1 MAKTRIRTVDFLPE
15 IFRTNTNRQFLH
27 ATLDQLVQDPKLK
40 PTQGYIG
47 RRLGP
52 GVDPEDN
59 YVLEPTRT
67 RTDYQLEPGTVF
79 LEPNTNKITGALTY
93 PGLIDSVAV
102 KGGNTTRQDRL
113 FASEYYSW
121 DPFIDF
127 DKFVNFSQY
136 YWLPEGPDS
145 VDVFAT
151 PVPLTDDF
159 QVTRGTSAYT
169 FSGVAGDNPT
179 ITLVRQG
186 SYTFDVQQTGHR
198 FWIQSVPGTSGVLPQ
213 TPNQSSREVLGVIN
227 NGDDNGTITFN
238 VPAKSEQNFY
248 YQLADAGAVDFA
260 TSIQF
265 DQINNVYFSEFVEKY
280 GGIDGITDINNRTII
295 FLTNAGWFFT
305 GLYDSAGQPYDST
318 PFDETVEIGLNSQR
332 YSVWRINLVY
342 DDPLNPYIK
351 LTVDRPVNPLSK
363 LLVQYGSQYAN
374 ISFYKNSG
382 GTAFERI
389 PLITADLDFLYYQ
402 DADNPELFGV
412 IKLVDSSGDQAI
424 DIADILGKKTYTSP
438 NGVVFS
444 NGLKVQ
450 FQGPTVPT
458 SYSGKEY
465 YVEGVGT
472 AIVLRPV
479 TQFITPEPYTR
490 SSTVPYDSVPY
501 DSTPYDESLNAPV
514 DQDYITINRASTDY
528 NAWSRSNRWF
538 HVDIINATAQYNN
551 QVAFIDNLQ
560 RAKRPIIEFRPNL
573 KLFNMGSEAVDPI
586 NIIDFRVTDA
596 MSDINGSV
604 GYSIDGYAL
613 QTGSRIIFAADRDP
627 EVRNKIYTVTLIQPT
642 GSGTPVI
649 DLQPADLNTPDAK
662 FNQNTVCLSGISQQG
677 KSFWFNG
684 DTWLPA
690 QLKTGVNQAP
700 LFDVFDENGV
710 SFSDQLV
717 YTSSNFAGSKLF
729 SYALGEG
736 VTDKIIG
743 QPLKYLTINN
753 IGDIVFDN
761 NLTVDQFVYVK
772 DTVSVTVPINSGV
785 VRQYT
790 TIDTFRQLLGW
801 QTANTEVVSRQSFRF
816 TYQGQDLVV
825 DVPVDTTDS
834 AIPVKVFVNSIFLD
848 TDQYSY
854 AVKPDKSTVI
864 TFVSPPAVGDI
875 VEVSVLSQVASPVGF
890 YTVPLNLENNAVNA
904 DVPQVTLGTVRNH
917 YGSICQNL
925 TLFSGDIAGPN
936 NTRDLG
942 NLIPYGQVIL
952 QQGSPLTLAS
962 TFINDPGFDFF
973 KSLEFNAQQYEKF
986 KNVLM
991 DTVIRY
997 DWQNKTA
1004 AEILDECVEI
1014 INLGKND
1021 LTPFY
1026 WTDTLPTGETFEE
1039 TVYTVTP
1046 ITNNTFDTLYSYN
1059 FDEANYRA
1067 ILVYLND
1074 VQLLGDSIEYTVATD
1089 GPRVTVLV
1097 PLAIGDK
1104 VTLRE
1109 YTTTFGNFV
1118 PSTPTKL
1125 GLYPSYV
1132 PQIYLDDA
1140 YVEPT
1145 LVIRGH
1151 DGSITVAYSDIRDQV
1166 LLEFEKRI
1174 YNNLKVESNPIPLQ
1188 YSDVVPGQFRTTDYS
1203 LSEINQILGVS
1214 FLAWVGANKLAY
1226 REQDYIPNNEF
1237 TWNYSSSQNKLN
1249 RQVLLGN
1256 WRGIYEYFY
1265 DTDAPNTRPWEM
1277 LGFSEK
1283 PTWWELE
1290 YGPPPYTSGNLVLW
1304 EDLANGLVMDP
1315 NGPYVIPK
1323 YKRPGLTEVVPAG
1336 SEGQLLPPFDV
1347 MVGEYDAN
1355 SFRKSWTVGDDGP
1368 VEASWRKSSSW
1379 PFAVQRLLALTRPA
1393 EYFALFADRDLYRF
1407 NTEFD
1412 QYLYNNRFRIQPGQI
1427 EIYGNG
1433 VIKNSYINWIVDY
1446 NRQTGLDSTTDLKVK
1461 LENLDV
1467 RLCYRMAAFSDKQY
1481 IKIFT
1486 EKSSPNSLNTSLL
1499 LPDESYQLLLYRNP
1513 TSAQVTWSSVI
1524 VQKTETGYAVYGY
1537 STTRPY
1543 FEIFASLANGNF
1555 RVITAADTVVRA
1567 PQDYSNTVVQVPY
1580 GYEFTGISSVVDFLL
1595 SYGRFME
1602 AQGMTFEDQA
1612 GTRILNWN
1620 QMAQEFIYWSQQ
1632 GWAPGSLINLNPVAN
1647 RLNIFKP
1654 GLIAEPLSVS
1664 APDDILLNQ
1673 NKQALQGQDYVV
1685 ERLGND
1691 LTLRGVNN
1699 STFSYLNAKFS
1710 AYEHM
1715 IVFDNQS
1722 VFADLIYDPAT
1733 GARQSRLLFVGYT
1746 TYDWD
1751 GSLDAQGFILNQDNI
1766 QPWVPNVAYSKGQ
1779 IVLYKDAYWS
1789 AVEII
1794 PPESKFDFAKWL
1806 KSDYAQIQKGLLPNA
1821 ATQAEN
1827 IRNFYDKYSAN
1838 LERDADLFAF
1848 GLIGFRPRR
1857 YMQNLNLDDISQV
1870 NLYSQFLGTKGTT
1883 QATDQFTQANLGK
1896 EVAEY
1901 EIFENWAILRSVYG
1915 ANANRS
1921 YYEVRLNE
1929 SLLLGN
1935 PATIQVIEPQQFS
1948 DADQTV
1954 QVNKLWKQ
1962 SYKITNPEILPT
1974 VTLNQPDIV
1983 LPSAGYVNWD
1993 DADIKLFNFQDLS
2006 PIIADIE
2013 NVLVGTS
2020 FWVAKDNS
2028 YDWNIYRSNLVTD
2041 AISQVRDNLNGT
2053 CTLTFAGPHDLAIN
2067 QQIVIKYF
2075 GPELDG
2081 AYRVLNT
2088 PSLFTVTIALA
2099 LPAPAT
2105 LIEGNGVCFVL
2116 ESMRVKQAADVSTL
2130 SYANRLL
2137 PGNKAW
2143 VDDDGT
2149 GHWVVYEKID
2159 PFGSPTELVPQEP
2172 EFNGRFG
2179 SAISQGFGNL
2189 GALIGAPGANAGSGA
2204 LYGYAKASTTEYVE
2218 TQQLTMNANNI
2229 LGYGSSVAAGNQ
2241 QWAVSGA
2248 PTSWASQGYAVTI
2261 NRNQNTG
2268 SFLQSQLI
2276 TEVPYRLYQTTAT
2289 PGQTTF
2295 NPSASITIVDP
2306 ADVGVVINDT
2316 VLIRGTDWTYSAPN
2330 VILTSPLTGGETVN
2344 IFLFDELGY
2353 SVAISADE
2361 RWMYVG
2367 APAGDRVYAYNKIGI
2382 QFQSKQF
2389 VGDGSTTE
2397 FDVNGIIIVDS
2408 NNVVGATQVGVVV
2421 NNIPKIEGTD
2431 YVWSDGVVAFD
2442 APPNDGDV
2450 IRITRLQ
2457 SKTFAPVVPTSTYD
2471 ISSIY
2476 TVSDIASFSVYV
2488 NDVLQRPDMDYSF
2501 NEATNVV
2508 TFLLSAPTGSVLF
2521 TSQTYW
2527 QFVDFIESPGIS
2539 GGRFGHSVTT
2549 TTDGAQVVIGA
2560 PDDTADSKLL
2570 AGKTYVIDRSVER
2583 FTVTTAG
2590 QDTFTTLR
2598 PETQAATA
2606 IEKGRVYRIITV
2618 GSTNFVALG
2627 ADSNTPG
2634 EVFRATGTGS
2644 GSGTVKPYTPF
2655 TVKVN
2660 ATYLIP
2666 DDFGNN
2672 NGEFSVDYLTNEVT
2686 ITAPLAIGDVVEIS
2700 TNTFKLM
2707 QTIQS
2712 HAPVANAAFGRVA
2725 DQCPTNCSLYIGQ
2738 PNDSSVLPEA
2748 GSVERW
2754 INQNR
2759 LYGSIAGVNQD
2770 PTLTPD
2776 NTVRINNVDVSVST
2790 PASWNNAIG
2799 WSANTFVISGSDIY
2813 VSLRSVPVGAAL
2825 ADTTYWQASS
2835 WVALYA
2841 ADIVAADIP
2850 NVNAFASNGY
2860 LNITIANSD
2869 AAIPFTQLLV
2879 LPGLGNA
2886 YYDLGLEPM
2895 VWTQTVEAPLQIAY
2909 AHFGASLTISD
2920 DSRTLVVG
2928 APQGTA
2934 AKPTTF
2940 DSGATFF
2947 DSKSTEFFDP
2957 LPESGVVYTFDLL
2970 AAANGSV
2977 TNPSKFVFGQQIFD
2991 EDLSSLD
2998 EFGTTVSYVGGVLL
3012 VGSPQ
3017 DDLTDSVGDFGRVAQ
3032 LNNIDR
3038 LPAWNVIYRQT
3049 PIVDVN
3055 LMNSVFMYDRLQSKI
3070 TQYFDFIDPLQG
3082 KILGAA
3088 RQNIDYLGA
3097 IDPAAY
3103 NTGPVNNYGDTW
3115 TDNHLGEIWWDLS
3128 TVRYI
3133 DYHQDSIAYRS
3144 RRWSQLFPGSSV
3156 DVYQWIES
3164 PTPPAAYQGPGEVY
3178 STTSYTVSSKLNPDG
3193 LFAARY
3199 FFWVKNIREVA
3210 TRVNKTLS
3218 AQAVAQYIENPRSSG
3233 IPYVA
3238 FISPSTT
3245 AIYNGRPFISAQDTI
3260 LHIEFDRIANDDNVH
3275 VEYDLI
3281 ATDNPNSFLSGGLYR
3296 KLLDSFCGEDTI
3308 GNKVPDPTLSP
3319 AELYGVQFRPRQSFF
3334 VDRFLA
3340 LENYLQRANAILK
3353 QFAISDSRPF
3363 NLLNSEEPE
3372 PTSASGEWNKRVLTY
3387 EELTY
3392 QDLNEVPV
3400 GYKYLVA
3407 SDSTQNGLW
3416 TIYTVV
3422 LGSVLIGSPKELLLS
3437 RVQNYDT
3444 KKYWEYIDWIQPGYN
3459 ASIKPVAEVATF
3471 NDLARLTL
3479 PEGSSVKVTRNS
3491 FGKFEIYQYLSGIW
3505 TRVVLEDGTIRIK
3518 AEIWD
3523 YALGR
3528 FGFDIE
3534 TFDSQYFDTF
3544 PGTETRQIIR
3554 AINEELL
3561 TGELLIFRNN
3571 LLMLVFDFILQ
3582 EQIAP
3587 EWLFKTSLIDVNHKI
3602 RDLLPYQIFR
3612 QDNQDFVLEYI
3623 KEVKPYHVKIKE
3635 FNLKYEGIDTYQG
3648 TVTDFDCPAY
3658 YNTTFNQFISPI
3670 LDDGEPPIDPVSST
3684 PSIAPI
3690 WQTLPWS
3697 QWYQNYTLEL
3707 QAVDV
3712 IEPGAGYTVRPQVI
3726 IGVEWN
3732 DNTAY
3737 EAGEQI
3743 FYRSNLYTVQIGGVT
3758 GDIAPT
3764 FTEGTQTN
3772 GTATLSWAG
3781 APGLAV
3787 SRTNTAGQ
3795 LVQVI
3800 VVDPG
3805 IGYITTPVITIT
3817 GGNGIGARAVAVM
3830 GNELVRNFTT
3840 TIKFDRFQYTSQVLD
3855 WQPNTKYAEGQL
3867 VRFQDQVYSVDE
3879 VDDSS
3884 ELDSG
3889 PIFDPAQYTLV
3900 DVATYQYPGV
3910 PEPTGLTAADRVI
3923 GLYAP
3928 TPNEPGR
3935 ELAQVITGIDYP
3947 GVQVAGPN
3955 FNQNTGF
3962 DVGGYDINPFDNID
3976 FGPEGRP
3983 TYDPAI
3989 LDAIYES
3996 SFLDSY
4002 LGERTTDVIVAGGA
4016 FVDTYSSHAPEE
4028 LVPGATFDTLDMR
4041 VYTRPGS
4048 DWTGDGHG
4056 FNIKTVNLAWSVG
4069 NESISFADIM
4079 AHAVAVRVVN
4089 VTNRVSLIPEEDYTV
4104 NWPSRVV
4111 TVINGAAAGDIV
4123 SIEVYG
4129 IGGGSQLYKE
4139 SYPGNLVGNSLTVPV
4154 AFNEIYEF
4162 NIVVNGVIINNYT
4175 YAASSGGQTTTVSFA
4190 NTYGINDWVVVTVLG
4205 ITTPQKTWS
4214 FPVTQYIVY
4223 DGSTTTYTLDNSL
4236 QGTNDINLIVER
4248 QGQRLRPAESVEY
4261 IADGSSAAPYYLP
4274 TRGKINQGLISDND
4288 VIVYVDQQRLFLA
4301 VDYTVSAWDGSSD
4314 RYVEFNTAP
4323 AAGAR
4328 IVITVTTDADYSI
4341 NGDQLILRVGAAF
4354 GAVLAVTTW
4363 NDTQE
4368 QGLLT
4373 QVFVGPTQTG
4383 VTIGEPYDST
4393 DFDIGLV
4400 TGAPGSFDYT
4410 SGATIETNDFDT
4422 GRPILDTER
4431 LWVTLNGWRLMAGN
4445 GYTIN
4450 GSVVTISGSIIG
4462 PGDVVAITSFT
4473 QTVVPEALAFRI
4485 FQDMLGI
4492 QKMYR
4497 ILPET
4502 STVLTQPL
4510 SATDDI
4516 IYVRN
4521 AKNLDEPDLENN
4533 IFGQLTINGERIT
4546 YRERDDWGNT
4556 VSGLRRGTAGT
4567 GADSHVVDAAV
4578 LSIGRGELLP
4588 EQYQQ
4593 NIIEQIYLADG
4604 TTTTYSAGF
4613 GFVNEIDVY
4622 LGGSIQCYLGPTIG
4636 TLVEI
4641 PQEDFTIIS
4650 VDPITVQLNF
4660 IPDAGLQF
4668 RVTYTPTSG
4677 PVSTL
4682 TVPTT
4687 GATSR
4692 WAAAFSATDLVL
4704 QPESAYDI
4712 TDLNPI
4718 TVDFV
4723 SLIAPKRVVVINDL
4737 NSNTFFITQADVATD
4752 IFVTDIS
4759 VTRPIQVRVGGT
4771 PVDQTQYSVSSVNP
4785 IVITFNSAPQA
4796 GLEIVIY
4803 IIQAEVLYAQGPN
4816 SASDGIP
4823 LQEQNT
4829 EAAWFIQGRV

>member
-1 MAKTRIRTVDFLPE
+1 MAKQRIRTVDFLPE

-27 ATLDQLVQDPKLK
+27 ATLDQLVQNPKLK

-52 GVDPEDN
+52 GVNPEDN

-79 LEPNTNKITGALTY
+79 LEPNTNNVTGALTY
-93 PGLIDSVAV
+93 PGLIDSIAV
-102 KGGNTTRQDRL
+102 KGGNTSRQDRL
-113 FASEYYSW
+113 FESQYYSW

-136 YWLPEGPDS
+136 YWLPGGPDS

-151 PVPLTDDF
+151 PVALTDDF
-159 QVTRGTSAYT
+159 RVTRGTSAYT
-169 FSGVAGDNPT
+169 FSGVPGQNPT

-238 VPAKSEQNFY
+238 VPEKSAQNFF
-248 YQLADAGAVDFA
+248 YQLADAGSVDFA

-265 DQINNVYFSEFVEKY
+265 DDINNIYLEDFIQQY
-280 GGIDGITDINNRTII
+280 GGIDGITDIDGRTII
-295 FLTNAGWFFT
+295 FLSNAGWFFT
-305 GLYDSAGQPYDST
+305 GLFDSAGQPYDST
-318 PFDETVEIGLNSQR
+318 PFDETIEIPLDSQR

-351 LTVDRPVNPLSK
+351 LTVDRSVDPLSK
-363 LLVQYGSQYAN
+363 LLVLYGNQYAN
-374 ISFYKNSG
+374 ISFYKNAG

-389 PLITADLDFLYYQ
+389 PLITADLDVLYYQ
-402 DADNPELFGV
+402 DADNPELFGI
-412 IKLVDSSGDQAI
+412 IKLVDNSLDQTI
-424 DIADILGKKTYTSP
+424 DIDDIIGKKDYTSP

-450 FQGPTVPT
+450 FQGPTNPA

-465 YVEGVGT
+465 YVEGVGS
-472 AIVLRPV
+472 AITLSPV
-479 TQFITPEPYTR
+479 TDFITPETYTQ

-501 DSTPYDESLNAPV
+501 DSTPFDESLNAPLQ
-514 DQDYITINRASTDY
+514 QDYITINRASLDR
-528 NAWSRSNRWF
+528 NAWTRSNRWF
-538 HVDIINATAQYNN
+538 HVDIINATAQYNG
-551 QVAFIDNLQ
+551 QTPVVDNLQ
-560 RAKRPIIEFRPNL
+560 RAKRPIIEFRPGL
-573 KLFNMGSEAVDPI
+573 KLFDMGSEAVAPI

-596 MSDINGSV
+596 LSNINGSV
-604 GYSIDGYAL
+604 GYSVDGYTLAN
-613 QTGSRIIFAADRDP
+613 GSRIIFAADRDP
-627 EVRNKIYTVTLIQPT
+627 EVRNKIYSVQFIQPT
-642 GSGTPVI
+642 GSGTPII
-649 DLQPADLNTPDAK
+649 DLQPADLNSPDAQ
-662 FNQNTVCLSGISQQG
+662 FGQNTVCLSGVTQQG
-677 KSFWFNG
+677 KSFWFDGN
-684 DTWLPA
+684 TWIEA
-690 QLKTGVNQAP
+690 QEKTGVNQAP
-700 LFDVFDENGV
+700 LFDVFDKNGV
-710 SFSDQLV
+710 SFSDQV
-717 YTSSNFAGSKLF
+717 AYPSSNFTGSKLF

-736 VTDKIIG
+736 VTDGVIG

-753 IGDIVFDN
+753 VGDIVFDN
-761 NLTVDQFVYVK
+761 NLSVDQFVYVE
-772 DTVSVTVPINSGV
+772 DTVSITLPINSGV
-785 VRQYT
+785 VRQYRSRT
-790 TIDTFRQLLGW
+790 LFDQLLGW
-801 QTANTEVVSRQSFRF
+801 QTAYTENVSRQSFRF
-816 TYQGQDLVV
+816 TYSGQNLIV
-825 DVPVDTTDS
+825 DVPVDTTS
-834 AIPVKVFVNSIFLD
+834 TATPIKVFVNSTFVD
-848 TDQYSY
+848 PGQYTY
-854 AVKPDKSTVI
+854 EIKADRSTVI
-864 TFVSPPAVGDI
+864 TFIDQPAIGEI
-875 VEVSVLSQVASPVGF
+875 VEVSVVSQVASPTGF
-890 YTVPLNLENNAVNA
+890 YTVPLNLENNAINA

-925 TLFSGDIAGPN
+925 ENFDGSIAGPN
-936 NTRDLG
+936 NSRDLG
-942 NLIPYGQVIL
+942 NLIPYGMIIL

-973 KSLEFNAQQYEKF
+973 RSLEFNAQQYEKF

-991 DTVIRY
+991 DTVVRY
-997 DWQNKTA
+997 DWQNQTV

-1026 WTDTLPTGETFEE
+1026 WTDTLPTGGTFEQ

-1046 ITNNTFDTLYSYN
+1046 ITDTTFDTLYSYN
-1059 FDEANYRA
+1059 FDQANYRA

-1074 VQLLGDSIEYTVATD
+1074 QQLIGDGIEYSVADD
-1089 GPRVTVLV
+1089 GPRVTILV
-1097 PLAIGDK
+1097 PLNIGDV
-1104 VTLRE
+1104 VTIRE

-1132 PQIYLDDA
+1132 PEIFIDDS
-1140 YVEPT
+1140 YVQPT
-1145 LVIRGH
+1145 PVIRGH
-1151 DGSITVAYSDIRDQV
+1151 DGSITVAYGDIRDQV
-1166 LLEFEKRI
+1166 LLEFEKRV
-1174 YNNLKVESNPIPLQ
+1174 YNNLKVERNPIPLQ
-1188 YSDVVPGQFRTTDYS
+1188 YTDVVPGQFRTTDYS

-1226 REQDYIPNNEF
+1226 REQDYIANNQF

-1249 RQVLLGN
+1249 RQPLLGA
-1256 WRGIYEYFY
+1256 WRGIYNYFY

-1277 LGFSEK
+1277 LGFSER
-1283 PTWWELE
+1283 PSWWVSE
-1290 YGPPPYTSGNLVLW
+1290 YGPAPYTSGNLVLW
-1304 EDLANGLVMDP
+1304 EDLENGLVMDP
-1315 NGPYVIPK
+1315 AGPYVIEK
-1323 YKRPGLTEVVPAG
+1323 YKRPGLTSVVPAG
-1336 SEGQLLPPFDV
+1336 SEGQLLSPFDV
-1347 MVGEYDAN
+1347 MVGEYDVN

-1379 PFAVQRLLALTRPA
+1379 PFAVQRLLALTKPA
-1393 EYFALFADRDLYRF
+1393 EYFALFADRDRYRYNLQF
-1407 NTEFD
+1407 G
-1412 QYLYNNRFRIQPGQI
+1412 QYLYDGRFRLQPKNI

-1446 NRQTGLDSTTDLKVK
+1446 NRQTGLDSTADLKTK
-1461 LENLDV
+1461 LENIDV

-1486 EKSSPNSLNTSLL
+1486 EKSSPNSLNSSLL

-1524 VQKTETGYAVYGY
+1524 IQKTETGYAVYGY

-1543 FEIFASLANGNF
+1543 FEIFASIPNGNF
-1555 RVITAADTVVRA
+1555 RVITVADTVVRA
-1567 PQDYSNTVVQVPY
+1567 PQDYTDTVVQVPY

-1602 AQGMTFEDQA
+1602 SQGMTFETKE
-1612 GTRILNWN
+1612 GTRILNWT

-1632 GWAPGSLINLNPVAN
+1632 GWAPGSLININPSAN
-1647 RLNIFKP
+1647 LLNINKP
-1654 GLIAEPLSVS
+1654 NLIAEPLSVS
-1664 APDDILLNQ
+1664 APEDILLNQ

-1685 ERLGND
+1685 ERFSND
-1691 LTLRGVNN
+1691 LTLRAVNN
-1699 STFSYLNAKFS
+1699 NTFSFLNAKFS
-1710 AYEHM
+1710 SYEHM

-1766 QPWVPNVAYSKGQ
+1766 QPWVPNVSYSKGQ
-1779 IVLYKDAYWS
+1779 IVKYKDAYWS

-1794 PPESKFDFAKWL
+1794 PPESTFDFAKWL
-1806 KSDYAQIQKGLLPNA
+1806 KSDYDQIQKGLLPNA

-1827 IRNFYDKYSAN
+1827 IRNFYNKYSAN

-1883 QATDQFTQANLGK
+1883 QAAEIFTQANLGK

-1901 EIFENWAILRSVYG
+1901 EIFENWAIQRAVYG

-1921 YYEVRLNE
+1921 YYELRLNE

-1935 PATIQVIEPQQFS
+1935 PSTIQVIEPQQFS
-1948 DADQTV
+1948 TADQTV
-1954 QVNKLWKQ
+1954 QVNNLWKE

-1974 VTLNQPDIV
+1974 EFLNAPDIQ

-1993 DADIKLFNFQDLS
+1993 DADIKLFNFSDLT
-2006 PIIADIE
+2006 PIISDIE

-2020 FWVAKDNS
+2020 IWVAKDNS
-2028 YDWNIYRSNLVTD
+2028 YDWNIYRTNLVTFTV
-2041 AISQVRDNLNGT
+2041 SQVRDNLNGT
-2053 CTLTFAGPHDLAIN
+2053 CTLTFRGPHDLQPN

-2075 GPELDG
+2075 DPVVDG
-2081 AYRVLNT
+2081 AYRVLSV
-2088 PSLFTVTIALA
+2088 PSLSTVTVALS

-2105 LIEGNGVCFVL
+2105 QVTGDGVCFVL
-2116 ESMRVKQAADVSTL
+2116 ESMRVRQAADVSTL

-2149 GHWVVYEKID
+2149 GHWVVYEKIN
-2159 PFGSPTELVPQEP
+2159 PFSNPKQLVAQEP
-2172 EFNGRFG
+2172 DLNGRFG
-2179 SAISQGFGNL
+2179 TSIAQGFNNL
-2189 GALIGAPGANAGSGA
+2189 AALVGAPGANSGIGGV
-2204 LYGYAKASTTEYVE
+2204 YCFSKSDTTTYVE
-2218 TQQLTMNANNI
+2218 TQQLVMGANNFE
-2229 LGYGSSVAAGNQ
+2229 GYGASVAASDGT
-2241 QWAVSGA
+2241 WGIAGA
-2248 PTSWASQGYAVTI
+2248 AASWANQGYAVAI
-2261 NRNQNTG
+2261 DRDPNTG
-2268 SFLQSQLI
+2268 SFIQSQLLS
-2276 TEVPYRLYQTTAT
+2276 EVPYRLYQTTAT
-2289 PGQTTF
+2289 AGQTTF
-2295 NPSASITIVDP
+2295 NPSGSITIVDP
-2306 ADVGVVINDT
+2306 AKVGVVVNDT
-2316 VLIRGTDWTYSAPN
+2316 VLENGSQWNYVAPN
-2330 VILTSPLTGGETVN
+2330 IVMTTPLNNGDQVN
-2344 IFLFDELGY
+2344 IFLYDEYGY
-2353 SVAISADE
+2353 SVAISDDG

-2367 APAGDRVYAYNKIGI
+2367 APSGDRVYAYNRVDLE
-2382 QFQSKQF
+2382 FQSKQF
-2389 VGDGSTTE
+2389 IGDGSTTQ
-2397 FDVNGIIIVDS
+2397 FDVSDTIVVDA
-2408 NNVVGATQVGVVV
+2408 NNVIGGTQIGVIV
-2421 NNIPKIEGTD
+2421 NNIPKTLNVD
-2431 YVWSDGVVAFD
+2431 YTYVDGVITFD
-2442 APPNDGDV
+2442 SAPNDGDV
-2450 IRITRLQ
+2450 IRATRLQ
-2457 SKTFAPVVPTSTYD
+2457 SKTFIESVPVSTFD
-2471 ISSIY
+2471 ISTLF
-2476 TVSDIASFSVYV
+2476 TVSDIYSFSVYV
-2488 NDVLQRPDMDYSF
+2488 NDVLQRPNMDYSF
-2501 NEATNVV
+2501 NEGTKVV
-2508 TFLLSAPTGSVLF
+2508 TFALAPVSGTILF
-2521 TSQTYW
+2521 TSRTYW
-2527 QFVDFIESPGIS
+2527 QFVDFMSTPGLT
-2539 GGRFGHSVTT
+2539 GGRFGHAVTT

-2570 AGKTYVIDRSVER
+2570 AGKVYVIDRSIER

-2598 PETQAATA
+2598 PVLQDAAD
-2606 IEKGRVYRIITV
+2606 IVIGKPYRIISV
-2618 GSTNFVALG
+2618 GTTDFTAIG
-2627 ADSNTPG
+2627 ADANTVG
-2634 EVFRATGTGS
+2634 EVFIATGTGS
-2644 GSGTVKPYTPF
+2644 GTGTVRLSTPF

-2666 DDFGNN
+2666 TANGNN
-2672 NGEFSVDYLTNEVT
+2672 NGQFTVDYLTNEVT
-2686 ITAPLAIGDVVEIS
+2686 ITAPLNIGDVVEIS

-2707 QTIQS
+2707 QAVDS
-2712 HAPVANAAFGRVA
+2712 NAPQAGAVFGRVV

-2738 PNDSSVLPEA
+2738 PNDSTVLPEA
-2748 GSVERW
+2748 GSVERFV
-2754 INQNR
+2754 NQNR
-2759 LYGSIAGVNQD
+2759 LYGSIVGLAQN
-2770 PTLTPD
+2770 PTLTPG
-2776 NTVRINNVDVSVST
+2776 NTIRINNVDVEVST
-2790 PASWNNAIG
+2790 PANWNSAIG
-2799 WSANTFVISGSDIY
+2799 WASDVFVISGVDIY
-2813 VSLRSVPVGAAL
+2813 RSLRTVPVGVSL
-2825 ADTTYWQASS
+2825 SDNTYWQPSS
-2835 WVALYA
+2835 WVSLYA
-2841 ADIVAADIP
+2841 NDIVTADIP
-2850 NVNAFASNGY
+2850 NVNAFVSNGVI
-2860 LNITIANSD
+2860 NITIANSD
-2869 AAIPFTQLLV
+2869 AAVPFSQLLV
-2879 LPGLGNA
+2879 LPGLGTA

-2895 VWTQTVEAPLQIAY
+2895 AYTQTIEAPLQIAY
-2909 AHFGASLTISD
+2909 AHFGASLNISSD
-2920 DSRTLVVG
+2920 ARTLVVG
-2928 APQGTA
+2928 SPQGTA

-2940 DSGATFF
+2940 DGGDTFF

-2957 LPESGVVYTFDLL
+2957 LPESGVVYTYDIL
-2970 AAANGSV
+2970 AASNASV
-2977 TNPSKFVFGQQIFD
+2977 SNPSKFVFGQQIYD
-2991 EDLSSLD
+2991 ESLNSLD
-2998 EFGTTVSYVGGVLL
+2998 EFGTSVSYVGGVLL

-3032 LNNIDR
+3032 INNPDR
-3038 LPAWNVIYRQT
+3038 LSAWNVVYRQT
-3049 PIVDVN
+3049 PIVDVK
-3055 LMNSVFMYDRLQSKI
+3055 LINSVFMYDRLESKI

-3097 IDPAAY
+3097 LDPAAY
-3103 NTGPVNNYGDTW
+3103 NTGPINNYGDTW

-3128 TVRYI
+3128 TVRFI

-3144 RRWSQLFPGSSV
+3144 RRWSQVFPGSSV

-3164 PTPPAAYQGPGEVY
+3164 PVPPAQYQGPGEVY
-3178 STTSYTVSSKLNPDG
+3178 STVSYTVTTKLNPDG
-3193 LFAARY
+3193 LFADRY

-3218 AQAVAQYIENPRSSG
+3218 VQAIAQYIENPRSSG

-3245 AIYNGRPFISAQDTI
+3245 AIYNGRSFITATDTI

-3334 VDRFLA
+3334 VNRFLA
-3340 LENYLQRANAILK
+3340 LENYLQRANAILA
-3353 QFAISDSRPF
+3353 QFPISDSKPF

-3372 PTSASGEWNKRVLTY
+3372 PTSASGAWNKRVLTY
-3387 EELTY
+3387 AELTY

-3422 LGSVLIGSPKELLLS
+3422 LGSTLLGSPKELLLT

-3444 KKYWEYIDWIQPGYN
+3444 KKFWEYIDWIQPGYN

-3471 NDLARLTL
+3471 SDLARLTV
-3479 PEGSSVKVTRNS
+3479 PEGSSAKVTRNS
-3491 FGKFEIYQYLSGIW
+3491 FGKFEIYQYLDGSW
-3505 TRVVLEDGTIRIK
+3505 VRVVLEDGTIRIK
-3518 AEIWD
+3518 EELWN
-3523 YALGR
+3523 YELGR

-3561 TGELLIFRNN
+3561 TAELLIFRNN

-3582 EQIAP
+3582 EQVAP
-3587 EWLFKTSLIDVNHKI
+3587 DWLFKTSLIDVNHKI

-3612 QDNQDFVLEYI
+3612 QDNQDFVLDYI

-3658 YNTTFNQFISPI
+3658 FDTTYQQFISPI
-3670 LDDGEPPIDPVSST
+3670 LDDGDPPIDPVSSV
-3684 PSIAPI
+3684 PSTGQI
-3690 WQTLPWS
+3690 WQTLPWN
-3697 QWYQNYTLEL
+3697 QWFQNYTLEL
-3707 QAVDV
+3707 QAADV
-3712 IEPGAGYTVRPQVI
+3712 IESGAGYTVAPQII
-3726 IGVEWN
+3726 IGQEWQAS
-3732 DNTAY
+3732 TAY
-3737 EAGEQI
+3737 TQGQQI
-3743 FYRSNLYTVQIGGVT
+3743 FYRSNLYTVQIAGVSGT
-3758 GDIAPT
+3758 IAPT
-3764 FTEGTQTN
+3764 FTEGTEEN
-3772 GTATLSWAG
+3772 GTCTLAWAG
-3781 APGLAV
+3781 NPGLAV
-3787 SRTNTAGQ
+3787 ARVNTGGE
-3795 LVQVI
+3795 LVEVI

-3805 IGYITTPVITIT
+3805 FGYITTPTLTVT

-3840 TIKFDRFQYTSQVLD
+3840 TIKYDRYEYTSQVVD

-3867 VRFQDQVYSVDE
+3867 VRFQNQVYSVNE

-3889 PIFDPAQYTLV
+3889 PIFDPEQYTLV
-3900 DVATYQYPGV
+3900 DPAT
-3910 PEPTGLTAADRVI
+3910 LAAADRVI
-3923 GLYAP
+3923 GLYTP

-3947 GVQVAGPN
+3947 GVQVMGPN

-3962 DVGGYDINPFDNID
+3962 DVGAYDVNPFDNID

-4002 LGERTTDVIVAGGA
+4002 LGERTTDINVSGGA
-4016 FVDTYSSHAPEE
+4016 FIDTYSSHAPEE

-4056 FNIKTVNLAWSVG
+4056 FNIKSVNLAWEVG
-4069 NESISFADIM
+4069 NESVSFADVM

-4089 VTNRVSLIPEEDYTV
+4089 INNRVTLIPEQDYTV
-4104 NWPSRVV
+4104 NWPQRIV
-4111 TVINGAAAGDIV
+4111 TVLNGASAGNIV

-4129 IGGGSQLYKE
+4129 IGGGSQLFKE
-4139 SYPGNLVGNSLTVPV
+4139 SYPGNLVGNSLIVPV
-4154 AFNEIYEF
+4154 AFNEVYEF
-4162 NIVVNGVIINNYT
+4162 NIVVNGVIITNYT
-4175 YAASSGGQTTTVSFA
+4175 YASSNSGQTTTVTFA
-4190 NTYGINDWVVVTVLG
+4190 DTYDINDWVVVTVLG
-4205 ITTPQKTWS
+4205 IMMPQKTWS
-4214 FPVTQYIVY
+4214 MPVTQYIVY
-4223 DGSTTTYTLDNSL
+4223 DGSTTTYNLDNSL

-4248 QGQRLRPAESVEY
+4248 DGNRLRPPESIEY
-4261 IADGSSAAPYYLP
+4261 FADGSSAAPYYLP

-4288 VIVYVDQQRLFLA
+4288 VVVYVDQQRVFLA
-4301 VDYTVSAWDGSSD
+4301 VDYTVSPWDGSSD
-4314 RYVEFNTAP
+4314 RYVEFNTPP
-4323 AAGAR
+4323 AAGSQIIIA
-4328 IVITVTTDADYSI
+4328 VTTEADYSI
-4341 NGDQLILRVGAAF
+4341 NGNQLILRVGAAV
-4354 GAVLAVTTW
+4354 GAVFAVTTW

-4373 QVFVGPTQTG
+4373 QVFVGPTETG
-4383 VTIGEPYDST
+4383 VTVGEPYDST
-4393 DFDIGLV
+4393 VFDAGSV
-4400 TGAPGSFDYT
+4400 TGAPGSYDYT
-4410 SGATIETNDFDT
+4410 SGTVIETNSFDT

-4431 LWVTLNGWRLMAGN
+4431 LWVTLNGWRLLAGN
-4445 GYTIN
+4445 GYTVD
-4450 GSVVTISGSIIG
+4450 GSVVTISGSIVG
-4462 PGDVVAITSFT
+4462 PGDVITITSFT
-4473 QTVVPEALAFRI
+4473 QTVVPEAIAFRI
-4485 FQDMLGI
+4485 FQDMLGN
-4492 QKMYR
+4492 QKIYR

-4510 SATDDI
+4510 TATDDI

-4521 AKNLDEPDLENN
+4521 ARNLDQPDLANN
-4533 IFGQLTINGERIT
+4533 VFGQLTINGERIT

-4567 GADSHVVDAAV
+4567 GADSHSLDSAV
-4578 LSIGRGELLP
+4578 LSIGKGELLP
-4588 EQYQQ
+4588 TQYQQ
-4593 NIIEQIYLADG
+4593 HIVDQVWLADG
-4604 TTTTYSAGF
+4604 STSTFNAEF
-4613 GFVNEIDVY
+4613 GYVNDIEVS
-4622 LGGSIQCYLGPTIG
+4622 LGGSIQCFIGPTVG

-4641 PQEDFTIIS
+4641 AQQNFDIIS
-4650 VDPITVQLNF
+4650 VNPITVQLNF
-4660 IPDAGLQF
+4660 IPPAGLQF
-4668 RVTYTPTSG
+4668 RVTYTPTVG
-4677 PVSTL
+4677 PVSSL

-4692 WAAAFSATDLVL
+4692 WATAFSATDLVV
-4704 QPESAYDI
+4704 QPESAY
-4712 TDLNPI
+4712 TVPDLNPI
-4718 TVDFV
+4718 TVVFD
-4723 SLIAPKRVVVINDL
+4723 SIIPPKRVVVVNDL

-4752 IFVTDIS
+4752 TFITDIS
-4759 VTRPIQVRVGGT
+4759 VTRPIQVKVGGT
-4771 PVDQTQYSVSSVNP
+4771 LVDSTEYTVSSVNP
-4785 IVITFNSAPQA
+4785 ISITFNSPPQK
-4796 GLEIVIY
+4796 GVEVEIF
-4803 IIQAEVLYAQGPN
+4803 IIQAQVLYAQGLGTPSN
-4816 SASDGIP
+4816 GIP

-4829 EAAWFIQGRV
+4829 EAAWFIEGRT